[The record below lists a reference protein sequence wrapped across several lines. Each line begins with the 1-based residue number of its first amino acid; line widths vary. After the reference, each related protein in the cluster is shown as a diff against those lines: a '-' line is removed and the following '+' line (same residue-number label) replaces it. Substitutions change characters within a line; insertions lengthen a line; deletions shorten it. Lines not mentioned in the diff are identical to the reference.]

1 MNKRSIRKFTAMKS
15 ERQQAILDL
24 LDQHHSV
31 TVNEIS
37 NTLGVSD
44 MTIRRDLAE
53 LADKGLLVRVHGG
66 AQLPRS
72 ARGTTLSRLISHE
85 EKRHFHV
92 DQKRAAAMAAAR
104 TVSAGDTIFLGG
116 GSTLE
121 LMCSYLPQENI
132 RVVTNSLPVLNL
144 LADNPHVDLFFIGG
158 MMRHDTRVFTMPYNG
173 RGLYGLSAPK
183 AYVSATGVFGNEVF
197 GSRPDATMV
206 LSDALAHAQERYLV
220 VDAEKVGRRDFCLFT
235 TLEEM
240 TAAFVN
246 ADADPQTL
254 EALSA
259 YTSVVTA

>member
-1 MNKRSIRKFTAMKS
+1 
-15 ERQQAILDL
+15 
-24 LDQHHSV
+24 
-31 TVNEIS
+31 
-37 NTLGVSD
+37 
-44 MTIRRDLAE
+44 
-53 LADKGLLVRVHGG
+53 
-66 AQLPRS
+66 
-72 ARGTTLSRLISHE
+72 
-85 EKRHFHV
+85 
-92 DQKRAAAMAAAR
+92 MAAAR

-116 GSTLE
+116 GTTLE
-121 LMCSYLPQENI
+121 LMCSYLPQEDI

-183 AYVSATGVFGNEVF
+183 AYVSATGIFENEVF

-206 LSDALAHAQERYLV
+206 LSDALARAQERYLV
-220 VDAEKVGRRDFCLFT
+220 VDAVKVGRRDFCLFT

-246 ADADPQTL
+246 ADADPQIL
-254 EALSA
+254 EALST

>member
-1 MNKRSIRKFTAMKS
+1 
-15 ERQQAILDL
+15 
-24 LDQHHSV
+24 
-31 TVNEIS
+31 
-37 NTLGVSD
+37 

-92 DQKRAAAMAAAR
+92 EQKRAAAMAAAR

-121 LMCSYLPQENI
+121 LMCSYLPQEDI

-183 AYVSATGVFGNEVF
+183 AMSPPPEFSKMRSSALAPTRLWFFPMPLHAPRSAT
-197 GSRPDATMV
+197 S
-206 LSDALAHAQERYLV
+206 L
-220 VDAEKVGRRDFCLFT
+220 
-235 TLEEM
+235 
-240 TAAFVN
+240 
-246 ADADPQTL
+246 
-254 EALSA
+254 
-259 YTSVVTA
+259 

>member
-1 MNKRSIRKFTAMKS
+1 
-15 ERQQAILDL
+15 
-24 LDQHHSV
+24 
-31 TVNEIS
+31 
-37 NTLGVSD
+37 

-92 DQKRAAAMAAAR
+92 EQKRAAAMAAAR

-121 LMCSYLPQENI
+121 LMCSYLPQEDI

-183 AYVSATGVFGNEVF
+183 AMSPPPE
-197 GSRPDATMV
+197 
-206 LSDALAHAQERYLV
+206 
-220 VDAEKVGRRDFCLFT
+220 
-235 TLEEM
+235 
-240 TAAFVN
+240 FVK
-246 ADADPQTL
+246 
-254 EALSA
+254 
-259 YTSVVTA
+259 